1 MRLFSVFVLLVFS
14 SSILM
19 VSCKNS
25 KKSAEKAEA
34 EKVENQGN
42 ISQEEMSENV
52 ELKAMAEPD
61 RIQKQET
68 IEVDRLAP
76 IFPDSLYFRMDRTP
90 CFGQCPVYTVN
101 VFRSGWALL
110 EGRQF
115 FDYEGTY
122 TTKFNEEELDR
133 IQKMA
138 KDIGYAKLRHVYDAP
153 VTDLPSS
160 ATIVNSQDVQH
171 WVYNRMN
178 APDEL
183 RNFESEMESM
193 IKDKQW
199 TVYTKVNPNRAE

>member
-1 MRLFSVFVLLVFS
+1 MLVFS

-25 KKSAEKAEA
+25 KKSAEKTEV
-34 EKVENQGN
+34 EKVDNQNN
-42 ISQEEMSENV
+42 ISQEEISENA
-52 ELKAMAEPD
+52 ESKAMAKPD

-68 IEVDRLAP
+68 VEVDRPAP
-76 IFPDSLYFRMDRTP
+76 EFPDSLYFRMIRTP
-90 CFGQCPVYTVN
+90 CFGQCPVYSVN
-101 VFRSGWALL
+101 IFRSGWTLL

-115 FDYEGTY
+115 FDYEGTF
-122 TTKFNEEELDR
+122 TTNFNEEELDR
-133 IQKMA
+133 IKTMA
-138 KDIGYAKLRHVYDAP
+138 KDIGYAKFRHVYDAP

-160 ATIVNSQDVQH
+160 TTIVNSQDVQH

-183 RNFESEMESM
+183 RNFELEIETM

-199 TVYTKVNPNRAE
+199 TVYTKANPNSAE

>member
-1 MRLFSVFVLLVFS
+1 
-14 SSILM
+14 M
-19 VSCKNS
+19 VGCKNS
-25 KKSAEKAEA
+25 KKTAEKAEA
-34 EKVENQGN
+34 EKEESQDN
-42 ISQEEMSENV
+42 ISQEVMSENAESKV
-52 ELKAMAEPD
+52 MAESD

-68 IEVDRLAP
+68 AEVDRPAP
-76 IFPDSLYFRMDRTP
+76 VFPDSLYFRMDRTP

-101 VFRSGWALL
+101 IYRSGWALL

-115 FDYEGTY
+115 FDFEGTY

-160 ATIVNSQDVQH
+160 TTIVNSQDVQH

-178 APDEL
+178 VPDEL
-183 RNFESEMESM
+183 RNFELEMETM

-199 TVYTKVNPNRAE
+199 TVYTKVNPNTAE